1 MITVECPRCHGSGEH
16 LERGLSGIDGD
27 TSYDTIDCQ
36 TCGGAKHVPAA
47 WATAFD
53 ETGLESRC
61 DTCRATR
68 PCAIMESP
76 AGDIV
81 IVCAKCAAAMEA
93 VGAVQE
99 AAS

>member
-1 MITVECPRCHGSGEH
+1 MNMVNCPRCHGASTEVS
-16 LERGLSGIDGD
+16 RGLTGIDGD
-27 TSYDTIDCQ
+27 TSYDDIDCK
-36 TCGGAKHVPAA
+36 TCGGIGRVPAA
-47 WATAFD
+47 WAAAFD

-76 AGDIV
+76 TRDIV
-81 IVCAKCAAAMEA
+81 IVCAKCAAAMETA
-93 VGAVQE
+93 GVVEE